1 MTKKIPSR
9 PRRDASLTRSQ
20 IVEAAIAL
28 LDSGGEAGLTFRTLS
43 ESLATGPGAI
53 YGHIANKGD
62 LMAAACDVVIARTVD
77 VRPAGAAPRATI
89 RAVALAMFDA
99 MDAHPWVGA
108 ALRWSAGEMTMVRV
122 IECLGAQ
129 LHLLGVPPAASW
141 TTVSALLNFILGVGG
156 QNAANAQAAQARG
169 ADRSAV
175 LSAVADTWL
184 QLDPAVYPFV
194 HSVAAQMRAH
204 DDRVDFLAGIDL
216 ILGGVTP
223 RAPKR

>member
-9 PRRDASLTRSQ
+9 PRRETSLSRDQIIEAS
-20 IVEAAIAL
+20 IAL

-43 ESLATGPGAI
+43 ERLATGPGAL

-62 LMAAACDVVIARTVD
+62 LMAAACDAVIARTVD

-108 ALRWSAGEMTMVRV
+108 ALSWSAGQMTMVRL

-129 LHLLGVPPAASW
+129 LCLLGVPPAASW
-141 TTVSALLNFILGVGG
+141 ATVSALLNFILGVGG
-156 QNAANAQAAQARG
+156 QNAANAQAAQARS

-175 LSAVADTWL
+175 LSAVADAWL
-184 QLDPAVYPFV
+184 QLDAAVYPFV

-216 ILGGVTP
+216 ILGGITP